1 MTITAVEPTPP
12 APSVPASPSGALP
25 REGNPW
31 LPTWSGVALVTR
43 IEVLRRRPTRKG
55 YIFYGILLG
64 FIAVLSLLATLS
76 ATGAK
81 TSTPLELILVMV
93 LGTGYLIG
101 PSLSSTAINGDS
113 TDGVLAPMQMTRLTA
128 GDLAFGKLLAT
139 WGVSV
144 VALLSTAPFLW
155 YASVRS
161 GWTGLELTKVVA
173 VILLLVLVATATGL
187 AWSSVVARNP
197 VSVALTHV
205 TSGFLGLGTLI
216 VFAFT
221 SPLVTDSVAVTNH
234 FPDWSQATADQQS
247 DPTFDGSGLPCT
259 AEPDTVSWVHTE
271 QTAWMLMV
279 NPVMVIGETA
289 PIINPDTWKGDGR
302 AAPGFFAFAHSNLSD
317 ARAAD
322 PKPVGADYCRY
333 PGAGSPDGQDWD
345 AQQVANAT
353 YPRQPW
359 VGLGFYVL
367 LGIGSMFVTV
377 RRLRVPYKKLGV
389 GTRVA

>member
-1 MTITAVEPTPP
+1 MTATAPVSTRPSTPS
-12 APSVPASPSGALP
+12 APK
-25 REGNPW
+25 GNPW
-31 LPTWSGVALVTR
+31 LPTWSGVALVAR
-43 IEVLRRRPTRKG
+43 IEMLRRRPTRKG

-64 FIAVLSLLATLS
+64 FIALLSLLATL
-76 ATGAK
+76 AAGEGK

-101 PSLSSTAINGDS
+101 PSLSATAINGDS

-139 WGVSV
+139 WAVSAI
-144 VALLSTAPFLW
+144 ALVTMVPFLW

-161 GWTGLELTKVVA
+161 GWSVLELVTVLG

-187 AWSSVVARNP
+187 AWSSIAARNA

-221 SPLVTDSVAVTNH
+221 TPLVTEQVSVTANY
-234 FPDWSQATADQQS
+234 PDWSQATEAQQS
-247 DPTFDGSGLPCT
+247 DPSFDSTTLPCT
-259 AEPDTVSWVHTE
+259 TETHTRGWSHTE
-271 QTAWMLMV
+271 RTAWLLLV
-279 NPVMVIGETA
+279 NPVFVIGETS
-289 PIINPDTWKGDGR
+289 PIVDPETWKGDGR
-302 AAPGFFAFAHSNLSD
+302 AHPGFFALAHFGLSD
-317 ARAAD
+317 SRAPSAKPTGPNYCAYPESGYEGGDPWQARQHAMAI
-322 PKPVGADYCRY
+322 
-333 PGAGSPDGQDWD
+333 
-345 AQQVANAT
+345 

-359 VGLGFYVL
+359 VGLGFYAL
-367 LGIGSMFVTV
+367 LGIGSMIVTV